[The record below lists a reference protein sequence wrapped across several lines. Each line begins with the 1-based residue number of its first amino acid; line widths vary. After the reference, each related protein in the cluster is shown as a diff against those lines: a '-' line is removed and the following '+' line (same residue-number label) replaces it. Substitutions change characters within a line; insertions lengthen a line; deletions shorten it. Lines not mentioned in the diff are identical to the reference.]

1 MKDLKHARQMLGFAR
16 RDFKALTGM
25 KDEETF
31 ADEVFGFM
39 AQQAVEKA
47 FKAWLSEM
55 GIKYPKS
62 HDLKEL
68 AGLLRKHHESIPE
81 KFLSLLNLSD
91 FAVQL
96 RYDSYDAMAGGLDRE
111 MIIQKVSELIET
123 VEAKLAEI
131 KK

>member
-1 MKDLKHARQMLGFAR
+1 MRDLKHARLMLGFSR

-31 ADEVFGFM
+31 ADEVFGFI

-47 FKAWLSEM
+47 LKAWLSEI
-55 GIKYPKS
+55 GVEYPKI
-62 HDLKEL
+62 HELKILVGEL
-68 AGLLRKHHESIPE
+68 QKNHQEIPE
-81 KFLSLLNLSD
+81 ESLSLLNLSN

-96 RYDSYDAMAGGLDRE
+96 RYDSYEAMAGGLDRQK
-111 MIIQKVSELIET
+111 IIHKVSELIKM
-123 VEAKLAEI
+123 VEDRL

>member
-1 MKDLKHARQMLGFAR
+1 MR
-16 RDFKALTGM
+16 
-25 KDEETF
+25 DEETF

-55 GIKYPKS
+55 GVKYPKS

-68 AGLLRKHHESIPE
+68 AGVLNDHEASVPE
-81 KFLSLLNLSD
+81 EFLSLLDLSE
-91 FAVQL
+91 FAVQM
-96 RYDSYDAMAGGLDRE
+96 RYDSYDAEAGGLDRE
-111 MIIQKVSELIET
+111 KIIQKVSELIEM
-123 VEAKLAEI
+123 VEDRL